1 MSESRELP
9 ANNLGDLNSITTLKD
24 FDVSVNDQL
33 RFIAPSPR
41 LRGDG
46 DAWVSDVRRL
56 ESLGFDTVAVSY
68 HVTNGWQ
75 LGLVAAM
82 AFAAAST
89 SRLRVL
95 SLVAQNDLQHPA
107 LLAKDIATIDL
118 LSGGRVELGIG
129 AGWLADDYVAL
140 GLTMEAG
147 RTRVARLEEALEIIS
162 RYFRTDSVD
171 FSGRHY
177 QVSHMEALP
186 ETVQRPNPPILVAAA
201 RPRMLEVAGRSADIA
216 GIHPRLGSRGIDG
229 GAVAD
234 LTAGAIEAK
243 IDCVQRAAEAAG
255 RPTPRIQMM
264 CYYVHVT
271 DAAEPSTLR
280 SSWADPIEAQMNSL
294 RDSPS
299 VLVGTAAECAKKIL
313 EWQER
318 RGITHWHLG
327 QDAEAASRII
337 EQLR

>member
-1 MSESRELP
+1 MSRDDGLP
-9 ANNLGDLNSITTLKD
+9 
-24 FDVSVNDQL
+24 VNDQL

-41 LRGDG
+41 LKGDG

-56 ESLGFDTVAVSY
+56 EGLGFDTVAVSH
-68 HVTNGWQ
+68 HVTSGWQ

-107 LLAKDIATIDL
+107 LLAKDIATIDV

-140 GLTMEAG
+140 GMSMEAD
-147 RTRVARLEEALEIIS
+147 RTRFARLEEALEIIC
-162 RYFRTDSVD
+162 RYFRTDYVD

-177 QVSHMEALP
+177 QISRMEGLP
-186 ETVQRPNPPILVAAA
+186 ETVQQPNPPILVAAA
-201 RPRMLEVAGRSADIA
+201 RPRMLELAGRSADIA
-216 GIHPRLGSRGIDG
+216 GIHPRMGSEIDR
-229 GAVAD
+229 GAVAE

-243 IDCVQRAAEAAG
+243 IDRVQCAAEAAG
-255 RPTPRIQMM
+255 RPTPRIQIM
-264 CYYVHVT
+264 CYYLHVT
-271 DAAEPSTLR
+271 DAAESSTLR
-280 SSWADPIEAQMNSL
+280 SSWADAIEAEMDSL

-299 VLVGTAAECAKKIL
+299 VLVGTAAECARRIL

-318 RGITHWHLG
+318 CGITHWHLG
-327 QDAEAASRII
+327 QDVGAASRII

>member
-1 MSESRELP
+1 M
-9 ANNLGDLNSITTLKD
+9 D
-24 FDVSVNDQL
+24 DQL
-33 RFIAPSPR
+33 QFIAPSPR
-41 LRGDG
+41 LKGDG

-68 HVTNGWQ
+68 HVSNGWQ
-75 LGLVAAM
+75 LGFIAAM

-107 LLAKDIATIDL
+107 LLAKDIATIDR
-118 LSGGRVELGIG
+118 LSGGRVELGLS

-147 RTRVARLEEALEIIS
+147 RTRVARLEEALEIIY
-162 RYFRTDSVD
+162 RYFTTDSVD
-171 FSGRHY
+171 FSGSHY
-177 QVSHMEALP
+177 QVSNMEALP
-186 ETVQRPNPPILVAAA
+186 ETVQRPNPPILVGAA
-201 RPRMLEVAGRSADIA
+201 RPRMLELAGRSADIV
-216 GIHPRLGSRGIDG
+216 GIHPRMRSRGIDRR
-229 GAVAD
+229 AVAE
-234 LTAGAIEAK
+234 LTTDAIEAK
-243 IDCVQRAAEAAG
+243 IGRVRGAAEAAG
-255 RPTPRIQMM
+255 RSIPRIQLM

-271 DAAEPSTLR
+271 DAAESSRLR
-280 SSWADPIEAQMNSL
+280 SSWADPIEAHMSSL

-299 VLVGTAAECAKKIL
+299 VLVGTAAECAKRIL

-318 RGITHWHLG
+318 CGITHWHLG